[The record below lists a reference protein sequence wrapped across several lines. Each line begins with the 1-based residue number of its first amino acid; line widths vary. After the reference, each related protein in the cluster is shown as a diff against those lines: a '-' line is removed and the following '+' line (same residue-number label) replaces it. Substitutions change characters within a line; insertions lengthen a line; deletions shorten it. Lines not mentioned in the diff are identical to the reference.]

1 VWTSTQTIVKILS
14 GIIVNKLI
22 AISLGP
28 AGLAMIGQFQNFIA
42 IALSVANGSIQTGIV
57 KYAAEFKEDENMLRS
72 LIKSSLLISL
82 SLSAVVSLSL
92 LVFSE
97 YLSIKI
103 LYSDQYEAVFFFLAF
118 AIFFYSLNLYVLSIL
133 NGFGEIK
140 LLTII
145 NILLSVLMVLFCFL
159 LVYLYD
165 LSGVLFA
172 LMLTQVVVFFLSIYL
187 MQKISMRKIFYID
200 SIFNAIDKE
209 IVNKLFRFSIAT
221 FSSGMIMTLMLMSLR
236 HIIIQDSSI
245 ELAGIWE
252 ATWRL
257 VSYFNLL
264 FVLPYAIHYLPKFS
278 SHKKLSSIR
287 SDLKEAYK
295 FLIPIAIIVITFI
308 LTFKRDII
316 ELLFSSEFL
325 EMANILTYVLIAE
338 FFRIL
343 AFTLS
348 NVFMAKAKVYA
359 ILQNEFI
366 FSLTMVIL
374 SYFLINDF
382 GFIGI
387 GYAYFLSSILFLLL
401 WILKFKNLKIC

>member
-1 VWTSTQTIVKILS
+1 MWTSTQTIVKILS